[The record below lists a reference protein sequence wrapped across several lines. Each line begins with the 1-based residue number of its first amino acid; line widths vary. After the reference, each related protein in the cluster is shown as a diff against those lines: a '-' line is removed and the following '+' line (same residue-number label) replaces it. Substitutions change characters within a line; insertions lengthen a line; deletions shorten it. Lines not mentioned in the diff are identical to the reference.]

1 MELILYILIG
11 VFTAIFLYV
20 VYTFF
25 VKRADM
31 FNNEGAFFGKLVK
44 KAEENIFSTQHDGK
58 IGDITEKEDKAFI
71 RQKSEGEYANA
82 PIKKGY
88 VVKDGKIYNDI
99 NEHVAI
105 CDPIGTPWFGLV
117 GNILPAL
124 IIIIFAIGLIIWG
137 GYARENHYIQENQYI
152 LAFGIILLLVG
163 LIKSYFTRKSLIYL
177 TDNQG
182 NTTDEKIGFVTE
194 LRFSNKAGI
203 SRLTKAAGCMA
214 LYEAFETNQSHKD
227 VGRLPSFS
235 AKDLVFPSMLVYL
248 LLFSLLSNFILGIDR
263 SNLQQEGFSYAAVMI
278 LIYGM
283 IWYFMYILKTDM
295 GNQNQTFYPL
305 LQIIN
310 RNTGIRGWNLL
321 LIFISALATI
331 LTITGLTKGN
341 NVGGFVFFP
350 LFFVIFF
357 ATLYN
362 YFKDPAAQWKMQ
374 EPVDRIINPA
384 LQRLGRIN
392 AVIPQGHSERLEF
405 NWDLSK
411 TEIAGLSGTKNI
423 VFEVDKNNFM
433 LGGKVRAE
441 NPFYGQD
448 ASGNGNWKKA
458 WTWDNDNKE
467 TGIDHAK
474 FKEMIKE
481 VLQKNPESENEII
494 DKIVEACKSIM
505 TEHNL
510 PFYEIF
516 NLVTNFCQYQVDYK
530 LDSECQE
537 LAGAKEYVRFA
548 IESLKDK
555 QGDCD
560 CYSALAYKILKRLNV
575 QPDDIKYAY
584 SFGDTTVTSKH
595 TFLLIRKNGSIPFPN
610 SIASASV
617 PQLGGNEYVFCECTI
632 RPWKIGYNDRFAL
645 DQLQIVDL

>member
-1 MELILYILIG
+1 MALLLYILIG
-11 VFTAIFLYV
+11 VCTAIFLYV

-31 FNNEGAFFGKLVK
+31 YYTDGSFFGKLVK
-44 KAEENIFSTQHDGK
+44 KGEESIFSTQHEGK
-58 IGDITEKEDKAFI
+58 VGDTSEKEEKAFI
-71 RQKSEGEYANA
+71 RQVTEGSQGYVNA
-82 PIKKGY
+82 PTKKGY
-88 VVKDGKIYNDI
+88 VVKEGKIFNDADTQ
-99 NEHVAI
+99 VAF
-105 CDPIGTPWFGLV
+105 CDPDGTPWFGLV
-117 GNILPAL
+117 GNVLPAML
-124 IIIIFAIGLIIWG
+124 IILVATGLIIFG
-137 GYARENHYIQENQYI
+137 GSTLSNQAI
-152 LAFGIILLLVG
+152 LAFGIMLLIIG
-163 LIKSYFTRKSLIYL
+163 LIKSYFTRKSIIYL

-182 NTTDEKIGFVTE
+182 NPTDQKIGFVTE
-194 LRFSNKAGI
+194 LRFSNNAGI
-203 SRLTKAAGCMA
+203 SRLTKGAGCMA
-214 LYEAFETNQSHKD
+214 LYEAFETSQSHKD
-227 VGRLPSFS
+227 VGLLPSFS
-235 AKDLVFPSMLVYL
+235 AKDLAFPSMLVYL

-362 YFKDPAAQWKMQ
+362 FFKDPAAQWQMQ
-374 EPVDRIINPA
+374 EPVDRIINSA
-384 LQRLGRIN
+384 VQRLGRIN
-392 AVIPQGHSERLEF
+392 AVIHQGQSERLEF

-411 TEIAGLSGTKNI
+411 TKIAGLSGTKNI
-423 VFEVDKNNFM
+423 IFEVDKNNFM
-433 LGGKVRAE
+433 PGGKVRME
-441 NPFYGQD
+441 NPFYGKDQS
-448 ASGNGNWKKA
+448 SGMENWKKA
-458 WTWDNDNKE
+458 WTWDNGNE

-481 VLQKNPESENEII
+481 VLQKNPEAENEII

-505 TEHNL
+505 SEHNL

-560 CYSALAYKILKRLNV
+560 CYSALAYKILKRLNL

-584 SFGDTTVTSKH
+584 SFSDTTDTNKH
-595 TFLLIRKNGSIPFPN
+595 AFLLIKKNGSIPFPN
-610 SIASASV
+610 SIASASI

-632 RPWKIGYNDRFAL
+632 RPWKVGYNDRFAM
-645 DQLQIVDL
+645 DQLQIIDL

>member
-1 MELILYILIG
+1 MESIFYILIG
-11 VFTAIFLYV
+11 VCTAIFLYV

-31 FNNEGAFFGKLVK
+31 YYTDGSFFGKLVK
-44 KAEENIFSTQHDGK
+44 IGEENIFTTQHEGK
-58 IGDITEKEDKAFI
+58 VGDTSEKDEKAFI
-71 RQKSEGEYANA
+71 RQVTEGYANA
-82 PIKKGY
+82 PLKKGY
-88 VVKDGKIYNDI
+88 VLKEGIIINDAD
-99 NEHVAI
+99 NQVAF
-105 CDPIGTPWFGLV
+105 CDPIGTPWFGLL
-117 GNILPAL
+117 GNILTAIL
-124 IIIIFAIGLIIWG
+124 IILVAIVLIFFGGNTKINQAILTFGIMLLII
-137 GYARENHYIQENQYI
+137 
-152 LAFGIILLLVG
+152 GI
-163 LIKSYFTRKSLIYL
+163 IKSYFTRKSIIYL

-182 NTTDEKIGFVTE
+182 NQTDEKIGFVTE
-194 LRFSNKAGI
+194 LRFNKNGGI

-214 LYEAFETNQSHKD
+214 LYEAFETSHSHKD

-235 AKDLVFPSMLVYL
+235 AKDLAFPSMLVYL
-248 LLFSLLSNFILGIDR
+248 LLFSIVSNFILGIDR
-263 SNLQQEGFSYAAVMI
+263 SNLQEEGFSYAAIML
-278 LIYGM
+278 LIYGL

-362 YFKDPAAQWKMQ
+362 FFKDPAAQWKMQ
-374 EPVDRIINPA
+374 EPVDRIIN
-384 LQRLGRIN
+384 LSVQRLGRI
-392 AVIPQGHSERLEF
+392 VQPIPQGQIERLEF
-405 NWDLSK
+405 KWDLSK
-411 TEIAGLSGTKNI
+411 TEITGLTGTKTI
-423 VFEVDKNNFM
+423 VFDIDKNNIGP
-433 LGGKVRAE
+433 GGKIRME
-441 NPFYGQD
+441 NPFYGKDNQ
-448 ASGNGNWKKA
+448 SGLENWKKA
-458 WTWDNDNKE
+458 WTWDNSNE

-494 DKIVEACKSIM
+494 DKILETCKNIM

-510 PFYEIF
+510 PYYEIF
-516 NLVTNFCQYQVDYK
+516 NLVTNFCQFEIDYK
-530 LDSECQE
+530 LDSECPE
-537 LAGAKEYVRFA
+537 LEGAKEYVRFA

-560 CYSALAYKILKRLNV
+560 CYSALAYKILKRLNL

-584 SFGDTTVTSKH
+584 SFSDTTDTNKH
-595 TFLLIRKNGSIPFPN
+595 AFLLIKKNGSIPFPN
-610 SIASASV
+610 SIASASI

-632 RPWKIGYNDRFAL
+632 RPWKVGYNDRFAM
-645 DQLQIVDL
+645 DQLQIIDL